1 MHTDPKNS
9 IQREGRLA
17 GLVIAF
23 TGALWVGGSWVGRS
37 LEWSNRTMALVDLLA
52 LAGFV
57 FGLVVT
63 YRIWRK
69 RRTDEG

>member
-1 MHTDPKNS
+1 MHTDPKNNV
-9 IQREGRLA
+9 QREGRLA

-23 TGALWVGGSWVGRS
+23 TGALWLGGTWVGES
-37 LEWSNRTMALVDLLA
+37 LDWSNRTMALVDLLA
-52 LAGFV
+52 LAGFL